1 MGGNVVS
8 NLCSLP
14 ATDLN
19 FTSELNR
26 ATAYQIKQ
34 AIETMKQNGGK
45 NKGRIKACDRELE
58 NRRLTKK
65 DKHGKYVSKEHL
77 SILCN
82 TFSSE
87 HRLKDILNKLGEYE
101 DAERQ
106 GVLLHLPCKEVNRMD
121 NKWIP
126 VSERLPEDGDV
137 RFYMCIVENHEEDI
151 PMFCQYDEGCG
162 FGFWR
167 DYYDGDT
174 LGFIDSEFQTNEELG
189 YEKVVAWMPMPEPY
203 SADSEKPKTNADR
216 IRNMSDEELADFLCK
231 VKSDY
236 QWMEHEFPS
245 EEEHGEWVDWL
256 QSEAE

>member
-34 AIETMKQNGGK
+34 AIEKMKQNGGK
-45 NKGRIKACDRELE
+45 NKGRIKACERELE

-65 DKHGKYVSKEHL
+65 DKNGKYVSKEHL

-87 HRLKDILNKLGEYE
+87 HRLKAILNKLGEYE

-106 GVLLHLPCKEVNRMD
+106 GFLLQLPCKEVNRMD

-126 VSERLPEDGDV
+126 VSERLPEDDAYILLSYENFTLPDIGRYEVDKDGNGAFYPGD
-137 RFYMCIVENHEEDI
+137 ENRS
-151 PMFCQYDEGCG
+151 YVS
-162 FGFWR
+162 FGLFV
-167 DYYDGDT
+167 
-174 LGFIDSEFQTNEELG
+174 N
-189 YEKVVAWMPMPEPY
+189 AWMPLPEPY
-203 SADSEKPKTNADR
+203 SVDAEKPHIEKPQTNADR
-216 IRNMSDEELADFLCK
+216 IRSMTNEELAKWFDTVTKDVLGGSTWNK
-231 VKSDY
+231 NGWLK
-236 QWMEHEFPS
+236 WLRAES
-245 EEEHGEWVDWL
+245 EGTD
-256 QSEAE
+256 AR

>member
-1 MGGNVVS
+1 MDGNVVN

-34 AIETMKQNGGK
+34 AIDTMEHNGGK
-45 NKGRIKACDRELE
+45 NKGRIKACERELE

-87 HRLKDILNKLGEYE
+87 HRLKAILNKLGEYE

-106 GVLLHLPCKEVNRMD
+106 GLLLQLPCKEVNRMD

-126 VSERLPEDGDV
+126 VTERLPEDGINVLVWFEYFRYGDYN
-137 RFYMCIVENHEEDI
+137 RLFRKIGISYTYKGEWS
-151 PMFCQYDEGCG
+151 G
-162 FGFWR
+162 FVNGQSGWKQ
-167 DYYDGDT
+167 
-174 LGFIDSEFQTNEELG
+174 LKII
-189 YEKVVAWMPMPEPY
+189 AWMPLPEPY
-203 SADSEKPKTNADR
+203 KER
-216 IRNMSDEELADFLCK
+216 EE
-231 VKSDY
+231 
-236 QWMEHEFPS
+236 
-245 EEEHGEWVDWL
+245 
-256 QSEAE
+256 

>member
-1 MGGNVVS
+1 MEGNVVN
-8 NLCSLP
+8 NLCLLP

-45 NKGRIKACDRELE
+45 NKGRIKACERELE

-87 HRLKDILNKLGEYE
+87 HRLKAILNKLGEYE

-106 GVLLHLPCKEVNRMD
+106 GLLLRLPCGIGSDVYIIPSKINCELNILSLHPEN
-121 NKWIP
+121 NKVYHQKVALITFTEKGW
-126 VSERLPEDGDV
+126 
-137 RFYMCIVENHEEDI
+137 YMECDKDREYATDRI
-151 PMFCQYDEGCG
+151 
-162 FGFWR
+162 
-167 DYYDGDT
+167 
-174 LGFIDSEFQTNEELG
+174 L
-189 YEKVVAWMPMPEPY
+189 
-203 SADSEKPKTNADR
+203 SEKMYKETW
-216 IRNMSDEELADFLCK
+216 FL
-231 VKSDY
+231 S
-236 QWMEHEFPS
+236 QE
-245 EEEHGEWVDWL
+245 
-256 QSEAE
+256 EAEAKLKEMEGESDVL

>member
-45 NKGRIKACDRELE
+45 NKGRIKACERELE

-87 HRLKDILNKLGEYE
+87 HRLKAILNKLGEYE

-106 GVLLHLPCKEVNRMD
+106 GLLLRLPCKEVNRMD

-137 RFYMCIVENHEEDI
+137 RFYMCIVENHEEDL

-189 YEKVVAWMPMPEPY
+189 YEKVVAWMPLPEPY
-203 SADSEKPKTNADR
+203 RE
-216 IRNMSDEELADFLCK
+216 
-231 VKSDY
+231 
-236 QWMEHEFPS
+236 S
-245 EEEHGEWVDWL
+245 EE
-256 QSEAE
+256 

>member
-45 NKGRIKACDRELE
+45 NKGRIKACERELE

-87 HRLKDILNKLGEYE
+87 HRLKAILNKLGEYE

-106 GVLLHLPCKEVNRMD
+106 GLLLQLPCEEVNRMD

-126 VSERLPEDGDV
+126 CSEQIPEEPEENPLFDGKCLEVYLVTTKYGSSEQDKVYPFRAFWNGINFTDGMNILDV
-137 RFYMCIVENHEEDI
+137 I
-151 PMFCQYDEGCG
+151 
-162 FGFWR
+162 
-167 DYYDGDT
+167 
-174 LGFIDSEFQTNEELG
+174 
-189 YEKVVAWMPMPEPY
+189 AWMPLPEPY
-203 SADSEKPKTNADR
+203 RE
-216 IRNMSDEELADFLCK
+216 
-231 VKSDY
+231 
-236 QWMEHEFPS
+236 S
-245 EEEHGEWVDWL
+245 EE
-256 QSEAE
+256 

>member
-1 MGGNVVS
+1 MEGNVVN
-8 NLCSLP
+8 NLCLLP

-45 NKGRIKACDRELE
+45 NKGRIKACERELE

-87 HRLKDILNKLGEYE
+87 HRLKAILNKLGEYE

-106 GVLLHLPCKEVNRMD
+106 GLLLRLPCGIGSDVYIIPSKINCELNILSLHPEN
-121 NKWIP
+121 NKVYHQKVALITFTEKGW
-126 VSERLPEDGDV
+126 
-137 RFYMCIVENHEEDI
+137 YMECDKDREYATDRI
-151 PMFCQYDEGCG
+151 
-162 FGFWR
+162 
-167 DYYDGDT
+167 
-174 LGFIDSEFQTNEELG
+174 L
-189 YEKVVAWMPMPEPY
+189 
-203 SADSEKPKTNADR
+203 SEKMYKETW
-216 IRNMSDEELADFLCK
+216 FL
-231 VKSDY
+231 S
-236 QWMEHEFPS
+236 QE
-245 EEEHGEWVDWL
+245 
-256 QSEAE
+256 EAEAKLKEMEKNEKG